1 MKDLL
6 RLVSSSLR
14 DIALASAFATVL
26 GLAAAAAAYE
36 VIASQF
42 HRQLESKRAET
53 VDKLAR
59 IRADMENILAG
70 SLILSQGMAATLFAH
85 GHLAD
90 EEFTATAEKL
100 IAGRD
105 EVRNIA
111 IAYGTVLTQVYPLK
125 GNEKAIGFDYRTN
138 PQQWPAVE
146 QAIGTGKTVVVGPLN
161 LVQGGFGIISRS
173 PVFRPSRPGEPP
185 SYFGLVSI
193 VVNLGTL
200 LDRSGLNDPER
211 GLEVAFEV
219 DGKILH
225 GRADL
230 QNLNPVAAAISFP
243 DSQWRLLAVPL
254 QGWPRSWWHD
264 EKTLVLSGLGT
275 VLAVWLLSFGA
286 AMVWLHR
293 TRLLASLRESE
304 SRYRVLMDTAPA
316 AIVLHRQGRLIFANR
331 EAVRLMAAD
340 SAEALIDRPVLDC
353 IHPDYHPVVSDRIGA
368 LRQPGD
374 EAPPIRQKLIR
385 VDGKVVDADVAS
397 CAVMVNGQM
406 AVLAIAVDATRTAR
420 AEAQMQSIFDDLQ
433 RSNDELR
440 QFAAA
445 ASHDLQEPLRQVATY
460 VQMLERRYSD
470 LLDQDGRD
478 FIQFSVAGV
487 KRMRR
492 LLNDLATYAQLQSS
506 GSPLKRLELAPD
518 VKAVIADHQ
527 QTVDR
532 LDAKIALSSLPTV
545 MGDEKQIALLFS
557 NLLDN
562 ALRYSRSGVSPVI
575 SINANRQGAF
585 WRFAISDNGI
595 GIAPEYQ
602 TAIFDV
608 FTRLHGVGQSDGS
621 GFGLAICRRIV
632 ERHGGRLWLESQ
644 PDCGSTF
651 YFTLPTA

>member
-1 MKDLL
+1 MSNPF
-6 RLVSSSLR
+6 RLVPSSLR
-14 DIALASAFATVL
+14 DIALALAFASVL
-26 GLAAAAAAYE
+26 GLTAAAAAYG

-42 HRQLESKRAET
+42 QRQVVSKRAET

-59 IRADMENILAG
+59 IRADMENLLAA
-70 SLILSQGMAATLFAH
+70 SLTLSQGMAATLFAH
-85 GHLAD
+85 GHLTD

-111 IAYGTVLTQVYPLK
+111 IAYGTVLSQVYPLP
-125 GNEKAIGFDYRTN
+125 GNEKAVGFDYRTN

-146 QAIGTGKTVVVGPLN
+146 QAIATGKTVVVGPMS
-161 LVQGGFGIISRS
+161 LVQGGLGIISRS
-173 PVFRPSRPGEPP
+173 PVFRPARPGEPP
-185 SYFGLVSI
+185 SYFGLVS
-193 VVNLGTL
+193 VVINFSTL

-230 QNLNPVAAAISFP
+230 QNRNPVAAAVSFP
-243 DSQWRLLAVPL
+243 DSHWRLLAVPH

-264 EKTLVLSGLGT
+264 EKPLVLSGLGT
-275 VLAVWLLSFGA
+275 AVAVWLLSFAA

-293 TRLLASLRESE
+293 THLLASLRESE
-304 SRYRVLMDTAPA
+304 SRYRLLMDTAPA
-316 AIVLHRQGRLIFANR
+316 AIVLHRHGRLIFANR
-331 EAVRLMAAD
+331 EAVRLMAAG
-340 SAEALIDRPVLDC
+340 SAEELIDRPVLDC
-353 IHPDYHPVVSDRIGA
+353 IHPDYHPVVRDRIGA

-374 EAPPIRQKLIR
+374 ESPPIRQKLIR
-385 VDGKVVDADVAS
+385 VDGTVVDADVAS
-397 CAVMVNGQM
+397 CAVMVDGQI

-420 AEAQMQSIFDDLQ
+420 AEAQVQSIFDDLQ

-487 KRMRR
+487 KRMRC
-492 LLNDLATYAQLQSS
+492 LLHDLATYAQLQSS
-506 GSPLKRLELAPD
+506 GPPLKRLELAPV
-518 VKAVIADHQ
+518 VKAAIGDHQ
-527 QTVDR
+527 QAIDR
-532 LDAKIALSSLPTV
+532 LGAKISLSTLPTV
-545 MGDEKQIALLFS
+545 MGDDKQISLLFS

-562 ALRYSRSGVSPVI
+562 ALRYSRSGVPPVI
-575 SINANRQGAF
+575 SVNVNRQGAF

-632 ERHGGRLWLESQ
+632 ERHGGRLWVESQ